1 MTSPAQPD
9 LESSRTES
17 QDEDSTYPYNNP
29 LTLELEYRSWARRE
43 APRWSTIRAETGRQ
57 VPVPSP
63 ASADPLAGAP
73 PPDEL
78 KKFPCPATAQDILD
92 FRVRILEDQVAYWKS
107 ECEKEKAWNKVI
119 ERNFDRVEKESNFEI
134 IERLRIEE
142 RKDEAEKKVTQL
154 RRLVEKFTKD
164 ADAIFP

>member
-1 MTSPAQPD
+1 MTSP
-9 LESSRTES
+9 E
-17 QDEDSTYPYNNP
+17 
-29 LTLELEYRSWARRE
+29 
-43 APRWSTIRAETGRQ
+43 
-57 VPVPSP
+57 PVGASP

-107 ECEKEKAWNKVI
+107 ECEKEKAWNKFI